1 MGMASL
7 NISLPQSLKDF
18 VEARVEQGGYST
30 PSEFI
35 RELLRESQ
43 KRQAQERLEELLL
56 AGLDSGEP
64 VEVTPEFW
72 ENTRQALLERRGKK
86 PAKR

>member
-1 MGMASL
+1 MSMASL

-18 VEARVEQGGYST
+18 VEERVEQGGYST

-35 RELLRESQ
+35 RELLREDQ

-56 AGLDSGEP
+56 AGLNSGEP
-64 VEVTPEFW
+64 MEITPEFW
-72 ENTRQALLERRGKK
+72 ERKRQELLERSGKM
-86 PAKR
+86 PTKR